1 MEDNIC
7 LDTDFLVNFLRNKKE
22 EREFIGN
29 NEEKSN
35 LATTYINVFELFYGA
50 YKSNEHENNVKAVKE
65 LINRLYI
72 LNLSEESSRKAG
84 EILTR
89 LEKEGNLVDFRD
101 LLIGVIA
108 LTNNFSIKT
117 NNVKHFS
124 KIKELTV
131 L

>member
-22 EREFIGN
+22 EREFIWN

-35 LATTYINVFELFYGA
+35 LATTYINVFELFYGV
-50 YKSNEHENNVKAVKE
+50 YKSNEHENNVKAVRE

-84 EILTR
+84 EILAR
-89 LEKEGNLVDFRD
+89 LEKEGNTVDFRD

-117 NNVKHFS
+117 NNIKHFS
-124 KIKELTV
+124 KIKELII

>member
-84 EILTR
+84 EILAR